1 MPKPLAVVPDLEGEL
16 DALFGLP
23 PAEFTAARNDLV
35 KRLKAAGQAD
45 AGAEVGALRKP
56 TVPVWAVNQL
66 ARDDPTG
73 VGALLSAGEQLR
85 SAQEAA
91 LGGAEEGDLVRHATL
106 AERDALRTLTQRA
119 RRLLAD
125 ADMAAG
131 ASVLERVSS
140 TLRAAA
146 IDPAAGE
153 LVARGRLDEEL
164 DPAGFE
170 ALAGMKA
177 SPRRRQAAS
186 PKPKPKPKE
195 PTVAE
200 RRRAERRRKLED
212 RVAELDGQAREAE
225 RAARTA
231 EAAAEAERRK
241 ADRAAEA
248 AERARADLA
257 KLD

>member
-1 MPKPLAVVPDLEGEL
+1 MPKPLAVVPKLEAEL
-16 DALFGLP
+16 DTLFGLA

-35 KRLKAAGQAD
+35 KRLKAAGQSEAAAD
-45 AGAEVGALRKP
+45 VGALRKP

-66 ARDDPTG
+66 AREEPKA
-73 VGALLSAGEQLR
+73 VAALLSAGGKLR

-91 LGGAEEGDLVRHATL
+91 LGGNEEGDLVRQATA
-106 AERDALRTLTQRA
+106 AEREALRALIQRA
-119 RRLLAD
+119 RQLLAN
-125 ADMAAG
+125 ADMAAS

-146 IDPAAGE
+146 TDPAAGE

-164 DPAGFE
+164 DPAGFG

-177 SPRRRQAAS
+177 SPRRRPA
-186 PKPKPKPKE
+186 PKRKE
-195 PTVAE
+195 PTAAE
-200 RRRAERRRKLED
+200 RREAERRRKLEE
-212 RVAELDGQAREAE
+212 RLAELDAKARDAE
-225 RAARTA
+225 KAARAA
-231 EAAAEAERRK
+231 ESAAETERRK

-257 KLD
+257 KLE

>member
-23 PAEFTAARNDLV
+23 PAEFTSARNDLV

-45 AGAEVGALRKP
+45 AAAEVGALRKP

-66 ARDDPTG
+66 AREDSKA

-91 LGGAEEGDLVRHATL
+91 LGGAEEGDVVRQATL

-146 IDPAAGE
+146 IDSAAGE

-164 DPAGFE
+164 DPAGFG

-177 SPRRRQAAS
+177 SPRRRKAAAA
-186 PKPKPKPKE
+186 PRPKE
-195 PTVAE
+195 PTAAE
-200 RRRAERRRKLED
+200 RRQAERRRKLEE
-212 RVAELDGQAREAE
+212 RVAELDAKARDADKAA
-225 RAARTA
+225 RAA
-231 EAAAEAERRK
+231 ESAAEAERRN
-241 ADRAAEA
+241 AARAAEA

>member
-1 MPKPLAVVPDLEGEL
+1 MPKPLAVVPELDAEL

-23 PAEFTAARNDLV
+23 PGEFTSARNDLV

-66 ARDDPTG
+66 AREDPKG

-91 LGGAEEGDLVRHATL
+91 LGGADEGDLVRQATL
-106 AERDALRTLTQRA
+106 AERGALRTLTQRA

-164 DPAGFE
+164 DPAGFGP
-170 ALAGMKA
+170 LAGMKA
-177 SPRRRQAAS
+177 SPRRRQAAA
-186 PKPKPKPKE
+186 PKPKPKE

-225 RAARTA
+225 KAARAA